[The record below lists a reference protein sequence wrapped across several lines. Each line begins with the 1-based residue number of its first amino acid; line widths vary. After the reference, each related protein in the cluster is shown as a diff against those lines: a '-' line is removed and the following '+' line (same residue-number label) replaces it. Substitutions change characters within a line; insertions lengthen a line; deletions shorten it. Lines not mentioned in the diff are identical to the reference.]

1 MTMND
6 FTVSPAEQNKSSDV
20 QAVGSELSYGGA
32 VERLRQ
38 EVHGLIA
45 EVANSGDKSD
55 EEVDALKAALS
66 KKCSNLEAIEKALS
80 MVTPNQSP
88 SQVTVV
94 SQGAANSS
102 TVPDDLPLFQ
112 WFGRVK
118 DEKKEVFAN
127 IEECCRRF
135 SDKLSSCTLDL
146 DEHWYRLLPPCLP
159 GDLRNWLDE
168 FVKASGSTVS
178 WATLK
183 GAIIGRFGTPKE
195 QLRFERIREFLRCTK
210 GNEESVD
217 GFVERFK
224 TLRNRADISDKGVV
238 AMVFFDAFPKVTA
251 RLLMVA
257 MSQAPE
263 SSFYDIDYVSS
274 LVRKMDM
281 MAIETGQESLGS
293 VFDGR
298 KRAADIP
305 VSNEAK
311 KSRYAPSSS
320 GNALQSSSSSRSNGP
335 SSNSP
340 RSGAN
345 RFGKTF
351 AEHIAEGTCSKCNG
365 PQPKGQMHHCNTA
378 IRTGGGNTH
387 QGNGGKKVLRAMTK
401 KRGGKHSMD
410 AAIQAAFLS
419 ARVDR
424 ALAEKG
430 ASSPAVS
437 SAEQLVDDVVLAPSS
452 GDSDNVDVDQDAV
465 MSEAHGIFEDTD
477 LVNRAQS
484 ILLEK
489 EMSSMSVDDDTLQN
503 IFAQRSIYLLGWSV
517 INGKLLPDGRKLTN
531 IADWPAITTG
541 RQLASFLGLMSYFRA
556 AIPCYSRLTRD
567 LDSLK
572 QYKDL
577 TDVWN
582 ESHTKAIADL
592 KDALTMALVL
602 SPPDF
607 SIRFH
612 LATDASLTALGAV
625 LYQVVNDEIR
635 YVGLVSRKLSVSE
648 RNYSTTKRELLGIC
662 YALVKFHRFLYMREF
677 TLHTDHKSLIYLNTQ
692 EVPNALML
700 GWWETIFSYTF
711 DIVHLPGVLNVI
723 PDALSRLYEDSD
735 ADASARHLLGGRY
748 YADGGESVK
757 RKKKGS
763 KNKVKV
769 VTPSPPMKRTL
780 VKTTKALRSN
790 SFSNHARTAVNATLI
805 KDGTTTA
812 VSQKQKEFILRTLR
826 FADYITPPAN
836 ERDNMIIAQHLVGH
850 FGIKHVET
858 AIHHEG
864 FRWVNI
870 RKDIERILAD
880 CDECNRYNIA
890 REGYHPFRSV
900 NAAQPLDHW
909 CMDLGDMDVTSS
921 FGSNFLFVLTDYFT
935 RFTVIRCIPDKKAT
949 TIAREMLQVFSLFG
963 WPIKLT
969 SDRGLEW
976 INEVVRA
983 MMDIS
988 GIDHRLSLGYNPLG
1002 NSVSESFIKICKL
1015 TTIKLLKGKR
1025 DQWEHFIPWVNYC
1038 INVKYAR
1045 LHKSRPYTLL
1055 FNRQPNGLADYSKVD
1070 YSKRLEKADNRLIDK
1085 RYRFVQDVLIPAIS
1099 KRIVDT
1105 QNADHANFAKK
1116 HKVIAEPYPIG
1127 SKVMIKNVHRQNKLD
1142 ERYEGPYLIRS
1153 ITDKGSYVLAD
1164 KTGALL
1170 SRDVP
1175 THHIKYQVAANPQP
1189 ITIDEFS
1196 AEHYEIQAVID
1207 HRGSP
1212 GNYEY
1217 KVKWKGFDDPSEDT
1231 WEPVK
1236 NFDSA
1241 KHIELYWARREGA
1254 KAAGKR
1260 RLAPQTVN
1268 WRTPTTR
1275 EIGQSG
1281 RSNRS

>member
-1 MTMND
+1 
-6 FTVSPAEQNKSSDV
+6 
-20 QAVGSELSYGGA
+20 
-32 VERLRQ
+32 
-38 EVHGLIA
+38 
-45 EVANSGDKSD
+45 
-55 EEVDALKAALS
+55 
-66 KKCSNLEAIEKALS
+66 
-80 MVTPNQSP
+80 
-88 SQVTVV
+88 
-94 SQGAANSS
+94 
-102 TVPDDLPLFQ
+102 
-112 WFGRVK
+112 
-118 DEKKEVFAN
+118 
-127 IEECCRRF
+127 
-135 SDKLSSCTLDL
+135 
-146 DEHWYRLLPPCLP
+146 
-159 GDLRNWLDE
+159 
-168 FVKASGSTVS
+168 
-178 WATLK
+178 
-183 GAIIGRFGTPKE
+183 
-195 QLRFERIREFLRCTK
+195 
-210 GNEESVD
+210 
-217 GFVERFK
+217 
-224 TLRNRADISDKGVV
+224 
-238 AMVFFDAFPKVTA
+238 
-251 RLLMVA
+251 
-257 MSQAPE
+257 
-263 SSFYDIDYVSS
+263 
-274 LVRKMDM
+274 
-281 MAIETGQESLGS
+281 
-293 VFDGR
+293 
-298 KRAADIP
+298 
-305 VSNEAK
+305 
-311 KSRYAPSSS
+311 
-320 GNALQSSSSSRSNGP
+320 
-335 SSNSP
+335 
-340 RSGAN
+340 
-345 RFGKTF
+345 
-351 AEHIAEGTCSKCNG
+351 
-365 PQPKGQMHHCNTA
+365 
-378 IRTGGGNTH
+378 
-387 QGNGGKKVLRAMTK
+387 
-401 KRGGKHSMD
+401 
-410 AAIQAAFLS
+410 
-419 ARVDR
+419 
-424 ALAEKG
+424 
-430 ASSPAVS
+430 
-437 SAEQLVDDVVLAPSS
+437 
-452 GDSDNVDVDQDAV
+452 
-465 MSEAHGIFEDTD
+465 
-477 LVNRAQS
+477 
-484 ILLEK
+484 
-489 EMSSMSVDDDTLQN
+489 
-503 IFAQRSIYLLGWSV
+503 
-517 INGKLLPDGRKLTN
+517 
-531 IADWPAITTG
+531 
-541 RQLASFLGLMSYFRA
+541 
-556 AIPCYSRLTRD
+556 
-567 LDSLK
+567 
-572 QYKDL
+572 
-577 TDVWN
+577 
-582 ESHTKAIADL
+582 
-592 KDALTMALVL
+592 
-602 SPPDF
+602 
-607 SIRFH
+607 
-612 LATDASLTALGAV
+612 
-625 LYQVVNDEIR
+625 
-635 YVGLVSRKLSVSE
+635 
-648 RNYSTTKRELLGIC
+648 
-662 YALVKFHRFLYMREF
+662 
-677 TLHTDHKSLIYLNTQ
+677 
-692 EVPNALML
+692 
-700 GWWETIFSYTF
+700 
-711 DIVHLPGVLNVI
+711 
-723 PDALSRLYEDSD
+723 
-735 ADASARHLLGGRY
+735 
-748 YADGGESVK
+748 
-757 RKKKGS
+757 
-763 KNKVKV
+763 
-769 VTPSPPMKRTL
+769 MKRTL

-790 SFSNHARTAVNATLI
+790 SSSNYARTAVNATLI

-826 FADYITPPAN
+826 FADYVTPPAN

-864 FRWVNI
+864 FHWVNI

-909 CMDLGDMDVTSS
+909 CMDLGDMGVTSS

-1142 ERYEGPYLIRS
+1142 ERYEGPYLIHS

-1268 WRTPTTR
+1268 WRTTTTR